1 MLMTD
6 EIFLA
11 SMLFS
16 IPIVWTVLKIVT
28 NLMDQSA
35 HQPIHRPVP
44 LQGHQRELRKAA

>member
-6 EIFLA
+6 ETFLA

-16 IPIVWTVLKIVT
+16 IPIVWTVFKIVT

-35 HQPIHRPVP
+35 HQPIHRPIP
-44 LQGHQRELRKAA
+44 PQQHQRELRKAA